1 MAKRI
6 LEPGGKSLR
15 LGAGKPP
22 QCNNLL
28 QFGHGPVRFQGLLV
42 QTGYGVR
49 EPAEPPRRDHHPV
62 RPMTLNRKAPLR
74 PQRIDGRTLRST
86 ANKTNILR
94 TCRDLMK
101 LGNFQPAAKIV
112 AGAAGVST
120 KTVFT
125 HFGSVG
131 GLRCN
136 ALEDEATR
144 AAVASLVIGTEGA
157 GLSIST
163 RDRVLRAVALG
174 SLPEIGSRPNNRNH
188 AKRILTH
195 RKR

>member
-1 MAKRI
+1 MAIKTEI
-6 LEPGGKSLR
+6 LL
-15 LGAGKPP
+15 
-22 QCNNLL
+22 
-28 QFGHGPVRFQGLLV
+28 
-42 QTGYGVR
+42 
-49 EPAEPPRRDHHPV
+49 
-62 RPMTLNRKAPLR
+62 
-74 PQRIDGRTLRST
+74 
-86 ANKTNILR
+86 

-101 LGNFQPAAKIV
+101 LGNFQPSAKIV

-125 HFGSVG
+125 HFGSVE

-157 GLSIST
+157 ALSIST

-174 SLPEIGSRPNNRNH
+174 SLPEIGSRPNNRNY
-188 AKRILTH
+188 AKRILSH
-195 RKR
+195 REQ

>member
-1 MAKRI
+1 MAI
-6 LEPGGKSLR
+6 
-15 LGAGKPP
+15 
-22 QCNNLL
+22 
-28 QFGHGPVRFQGLLV
+28 
-42 QTGYGVR
+42 
-49 EPAEPPRRDHHPV
+49 
-62 RPMTLNRKAPLR
+62 
-74 PQRIDGRTLRST
+74 
-86 ANKTNILR
+86 KTKIVR

-101 LGNFQPAAKIV
+101 LGNFQPAVKIV

-125 HFGSVG
+125 HFGSVE

-174 SLPEIGSRPNNRNH
+174 SLPEIGSRPNNRNR
-188 AKRILTH
+188 AKRILSH
-195 RKR
+195 RER

>member
-1 MAKRI
+1 MSI
-6 LEPGGKSLR
+6 
-15 LGAGKPP
+15 
-22 QCNNLL
+22 
-28 QFGHGPVRFQGLLV
+28 
-42 QTGYGVR
+42 
-49 EPAEPPRRDHHPV
+49 
-62 RPMTLNRKAPLR
+62 
-74 PQRIDGRTLRST
+74 RT
-86 ANKTNILR
+86 KILR

-101 LGNFQPAAKIV
+101 LGYFQPAVKTV

-125 HFGSVG
+125 HFGSVE

-174 SLPEIGSRPNNRNH
+174 SLPEISLRPDNRNH
-188 AKRILTH
+188 AKRILSP
-195 RKR
+195 RER